1 MRRSSESTVAEPRTA
16 GTIYDLG
23 YQRYRGERLGR
34 ANAIRSLF
42 KFSFRTAFG
51 LGRGSRSKAIP
62 VIVVSLVSLVAL
74 GMILMASSTGQT
86 SIINYAAHLSFT
98 AQFLA
103 LFAAAQA
110 PELIVT
116 DRQHGV
122 LSLYL
127 SRPMS
132 GTDYAVAKMCALV
145 AAMLVITLGPQ
156 LLLFGGKVF
165 LSATPS
171 VAFKDEYRKLAPLVA
186 GMFVTSCFM
195 ASIGLGIAS
204 LASRRAYATA
214 AIIALFLILPAA
226 SSIIRTAAT
235 GDVKR
240 YAILANPMMLI
251 NGFTGWLFNI
261 EATRRSAIGRADLPG
276 TAYLYAIL
284 VVCAV
289 GMTIVWS
296 RYRKSEA

>member
-1 MRRSSESTVAEPRTA
+1 MAEPRAA

-23 YQRYRGERLGR
+23 YQQYGGARLGR
-34 ANAIRSLF
+34 VNAVRNLF
-42 KFSFRTAFG
+42 TFSFRTAFG
-51 LGRGSRSKAIP
+51 LGRGSRSKVIP
-62 VIVVSLVSLVAL
+62 AIVVSIVTMVAL
-74 GMILMASSTGQT
+74 AMIVMAATMGRP
-86 SIINYAAHLSFT
+86 SIVNYASQLNFT
-98 AQFLA
+98 TFFLA

-116 DRQHGV
+116 DRQHGA

-132 GTDYAVAKMCALV
+132 GTDYALAKWCALV

-156 LLLFGGKVF
+156 LVLFGGKVF

-171 VAFKDEYRKLAPLVA
+171 AALKDEYRKLAPIVV
-186 GMFVTSCFM
+186 GMFVTSGFI
-195 ASIGLGIAS
+195 ASIGLGIGS
-204 LASRRAYATA
+204 LSSRRAYATA
-214 AIIALFLILPAA
+214 SIMAFFLLMPGA
-226 SSIIRTAAT
+226 SAIIRTAAT

-240 YAILANPMMLI
+240 YAILADPTMLI
-251 NGFTGWLFNI
+251 NGFAMWLFDV
-261 EATRRSAIGRADLPG
+261 EAKRRSPIGRADLPG
-276 TAYLYAIL
+276 AAYLYAIL

-289 GMTIVWS
+289 GLAILWL

>member
-1 MRRSSESTVAEPRTA
+1 MAEPRAA

-23 YQRYRGERLGR
+23 YQQYRGERLGR

-42 KFSFRTAFG
+42 IFSFRTAFG
-51 LGRGSRSKAIP
+51 LGRGSRSKVIP
-62 VIVVSLVSLVAL
+62 VIVIAIVSLAAL
-74 GMILMASSTGQT
+74 GMIFMAASMGQT
-86 SIINYAAHLSFT
+86 SIINYAAHLSYT
-98 AQFLA
+98 AFFLA

-132 GTDYAVAKMCALV
+132 GTDYAIAKMCALV
-145 AAMLVITLGPQ
+145 AALLVITLGPQ

-171 VAFKDEYRKLAPLVA
+171 AAFKDEYRKLAPIVG
-186 GMFVTSCFM
+186 GMFMTSCFM
-195 ASIGLGIAS
+195 ASIGLGIGS

-214 AIIALFLILPAA
+214 AVIALFLIMPAA

-251 NGFTGWLFNI
+251 NGFAVWLFNV
-261 EATRRSAIGRADLPG
+261 EAKRRSAIGRADLPG

-284 VVCAV
+284 VVCVV
-289 GMTIVWS
+289 GMTIVWT